1 MRKNK
6 KIIMAMAILLAIA
19 TLTAGFTFAWFN
31 AQDSVTN
38 HMETGQLTNGD
49 VVIAEIFDED
59 DDFAPGV
66 DINKIVWTVNGGS
79 VDALVR
85 MSFAEVL
92 DKLANGGASAGVSAV
107 YDGSAN
113 KIPQL
118 FNKGLVSDSGAY
130 SDWDVLDLDDPSCPF
145 TLSATSVDITD
156 IAGLTVLYL
165 ETVLDA
171 DPNNVKTKYNFVAY
185 GTISAAGAYQGELQ
199 RVSFEV
205 ELDKDE
211 MELTFANVLFYEFSK
226 LATIERKWAEL
237 RTDDPEY
244 GFTKNT
250 PSFVNGDL
258 PRIPAVSD
266 YDPFPTDPGYLELV
280 FSEIVTASIAVA
292 KASPTPMWWYNTDD
306 GYFYYIGKL
315 APGQASDPLLTA
327 VGIHE
332 AAEDAYCNLS
342 FDLIVKMDAIQNVE
356 EALSS
361 TAGGGWGLS
370 DTVLADLI
378 DALKAHGAF
387 VLS

>member
-6 KIIMAMAILLAIA
+6 KIIMAMAVLLALA

-49 VVIAEIFDED
+49 VVIAEVFDED

-107 YDGSAN
+107 YAGAAN

-118 FNKGLVSDSGAY
+118 FNKGLLSGAY
-130 SDWDVLDLDDPSCPF
+130 SDWDVLDLDDPGCPF
-145 TLSATSVDITD
+145 TLSSASLDITD
-156 IAGLTVLYL
+156 IAGLTVLYKAT
-165 ETVLDA
+165 TVNEGTD
-171 DPNNVKTKYNFVAY
+171 NEKTKYNFVAY

-211 MELTFANVLFYEFSK
+211 MELTFSDDVLFYEFTK
-226 LATIERKWAEL
+226 AATIERKWAEL

-250 PSFVNGDL
+250 PSFTDSDL
-258 PRIPAVSD
+258 FRISAVSD
-266 YDPFPTDPGYLELV
+266 LPDGYLELV
-280 FSEIVTASIAVA
+280 FNDIVTTEIAVA
-292 KASPTPMWWYNTDD
+292 KASATPMWWYNVDD

-315 APGQASDPLLTA
+315 APGQASAPLLNA
-327 VGIHE
+327 VGINP

-356 EALSS
+356 EALGS

-370 DTVLADLI
+370 GPVLAALI
-378 DALKAHGAF
+378 DALQAQGAF